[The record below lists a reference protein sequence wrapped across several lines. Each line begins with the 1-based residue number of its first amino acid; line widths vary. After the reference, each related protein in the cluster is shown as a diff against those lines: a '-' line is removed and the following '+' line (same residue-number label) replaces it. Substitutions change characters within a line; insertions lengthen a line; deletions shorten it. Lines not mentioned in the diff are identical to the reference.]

1 MISDNCTGLSNVYF
15 GFFRFGPESYIQV
28 AFQEGCN
35 VKYFGLHIT
44 FGELHV
50 NVFWHALSLTI
61 FLGLSAA
68 SSHRPTRVTEGQ
80 LGSQMADHNQDT

>member
-44 FGELHV
+44 F
-50 NVFWHALSLTI
+50 
-61 FLGLSAA
+61 AA
-68 SSHRPTRVTEGQ
+68 SSHQPTRVTEGQ